1 MTKQQRSGGFDRI
14 ILSVGTTEQKKLL
27 SSMFAEEFR
36 RYGDR
41 LRIVADGENGE
52 RLGSGGALLRT
63 LLELRQE
70 NGFEN
75 GRLLQINC
83 GGLSRRIANYAYCS
97 KAAVPVRSGEAQGDQ
112 TCVAHILRNAELL
125 CARMA
130 PGVLVC
136 CADIPIDAS
145 AFTGALSE
153 NTSFCIGVPAS
164 VGARHG
170 VMAPDAAGMLMA
182 YYQKAPEQVL
192 LSAAA
197 DASETVNAEAGWT
210 YFTAE
215 TAALLAAAAA
225 DHAAQNGGLPAA
237 NLYED
242 VLPLFAPRTDKALY
256 LGADRNG
263 LRTCLASR
271 LQNAAMRVIRL
282 DQPFLHFGTLSELL
296 NNLSRFSP
304 EYERFLFHS
313 LPDAQVRIGAGTLL
327 DHARVSGNSVIGARC
342 VLSDID
348 LRDVTVPDGTSV
360 FGIRLRDGRF
370 VTVVFAIEADARC
383 AAETADALWQ
393 KALFYPANGFSESL
407 RRYFSKPEGEPGLS
421 LPECLALADAAAFL
435 DRRRFLEDLL
445 RTARNVNVRYAE
457 YRARILSA
465 YFRECAPLE
474 ALRCERE
481 RVEMQLPV
489 RVNFSGTWTD
499 CMPYCIE
506 NGGAVVNAA
515 ITVEGARP
523 ISISAQRIP
532 EKRIE
537 FCNGE
542 TPGLF
547 SVYDHEKEV
556 PDFSEYSLHRAVFR
570 TLLDEK
576 TKLTDGVR
584 LTVKV
589 SGLMHGSGLGVSSIL
604 LYGCFSVLGELLGLS
619 FTEERL
625 LQLTFVAEQLMH
637 TGGGWQDQGA
647 VVGGGIKVV
656 SAPAG
661 LPQRISVDRVEAAP
675 DFLLQLSERLVL
687 IPTGRRHFGRFI
699 VTDVM
704 SRYLTGENRAAFLEM
719 EALNAP
725 LIQSV
730 RSGDTALFAETV
742 NAHSDCLS
750 RFSPLIYGEDLPA
763 LRETCLQYADA
774 CSICGAGGGGYLW
787 ALRKET
793 VPEATL
799 RQALRT
805 EVKAA
810 RIVC

>member
-1 MTKQQRSGGFDRI
+1 MEISKDRSFDRI

-27 SSMFAEEFR
+27 VSMFAEEFR

-41 LRIVADGENGE
+41 LQIVADGENGE

-63 LLELRQE
+63 LLELRLE
-70 NGFEN
+70 NGFDN
-75 GRLLQINC
+75 CRLLQINC
-83 GGLSRRIANYAYCS
+83 GGLSKRIANYAYCS
-97 KAAVPVRSGEAQGDQ
+97 KAAVPMCSMESLDVQ
-112 TCVAHILRNAELL
+112 TCVFHILRNAELL

-145 AFTGALSE
+145 AYDGMLSE
-153 NTSFCIGVPAS
+153 NTSFCIGVPVS

-170 VMAPDAAGMLMA
+170 VMVPDAAGMLVA

-192 LSAAA
+192 LSEAA
-197 DASETVNAEAGWT
+197 DALKTVNAETGWT

-215 TAALLAAAAA
+215 TAAALAAAAA
-225 DHAAQNGGLPAA
+225 DYAAQNGGIPTA

-242 VLPLFAPRTDKALY
+242 MLPLFAPRTDRAQY
-256 LGADRNG
+256 LNADKNG
-263 LRTCLASR
+263 LRRYLASR
-271 LQNAAMRVIRL
+271 LQNAAMRVARL

-296 NNLSRFSP
+296 DNLLRFFP
-304 EYERFLFHS
+304 DKKHFLFHS
-313 LPDAQVRIGAGTLL
+313 LIDAQVRVGPGTLL

-348 LRDVTVPDGTSV
+348 LRDVAVPDGTSV
-360 FGIRLRDGRF
+360 FGIRLRDGRS
-370 VTVVFAIEADARC
+370 VAAVFAIEADARC

-393 KALFYPANGFSESL
+393 KALFFPANGFSESL
-407 RRYFSKPEGEPGLS
+407 RRYFSKPEGEFGLS
-421 LPECLALADAAAFL
+421 LPECLSLADAAAFL
-435 DRRRFLEDLL
+435 DWRRFLEDLL
-445 RTARNVNVRYAE
+445 RTAQNVNVRYAE
-457 YRARILSA
+457 FRARILSD
-465 YFRECAPLE
+465 YFRERAPLE

-675 DFLLQLSERLVL
+675 DFLRLLSERLVL

-699 VTDVM
+699 VKDVM

-730 RSGDTALFAETV
+730 RSGDMALFAETV

-750 RFSPLIYGEDLPA
+750 RLSPLIYGEDLRM
-763 LRETCLQYADA
+763 LRETCLQYTDA
-774 CSICGAGGGGYLW
+774 CSICGAGGGGYLFGI
-787 ALRKET
+787 LREGISFEKIRKELKYDILCG
-793 VPEATL
+793 E
-799 RQALRT
+799 
-805 EVKAA
+805 
-810 RIVC
+810 IVTI